1 MERSRV
7 VEVVNRVVL
16 PLLFLAVTTAIAL
29 VFAVFAVRTMQS
41 RVAQAEVEVEESE
54 SYILSPFDKMFREV
68 GELYDVDWCLLS
80 AIARV
85 ESEFNPNAV
94 SRSGAVGLMQVMPHV
109 ALNMGVQRD
118 SLFNPHI
125 CTTVAAQLL
134 HENIKMLNLSSDID
148 ASEQLKFVL
157 ACYNA
162 GYSRV
167 SDARRLARFFQDKS
181 NEWYTVSG
189 YLELLAEEEYHTHEA
204 VKGGAYYGSAETIS
218 YVNKVMRI
226 YKHYRRKVER
236 T

>member
-1 MERSRV
+1 
-7 VEVVNRVVL
+7 
-16 PLLFLAVTTAIAL
+16 
-29 VFAVFAVRTMQS
+29 
-41 RVAQAEVEVEESE
+41 
-54 SYILSPFDKMFREV
+54 
-68 GELYDVDWCLLS
+68 
-80 AIARV
+80 
-85 ESEFNPNAV
+85 
-94 SRSGAVGLMQVMPHV
+94 
-109 ALNMGVQRD
+109 
-118 SLFNPHI
+118 
-125 CTTVAAQLL
+125 
-134 HENIKMLNLSSDID
+134 MLNLSSDID